1 MKTVFMVLGVI
12 FLILIVLVAGFVGYA
27 AYVGTKLDA
36 SSKAY
41 VDASV
46 PAIIATWSKDE
57 FKKRASPQLLQS
69 APDEQ
74 IDSLFAKL
82 AGQLGSFQ
90 TYDGSTGD
98 SNVSYTTKNGKAITA
113 SYTST
118 ATFQNGK
125 IDIQVKLIQINGDWM
140 LLGFNV
146 SPHSAS

>member
-1 MKTVFMVLGVI
+1 
-12 FLILIVLVAGFVGYA
+12 
-27 AYVGTKLDA
+27 
-36 SSKAY
+36 
-41 VDASV
+41 
-46 PAIIATWSKDE
+46 
-57 FKKRASPQLLQS
+57 
-69 APDEQ
+69 
-74 IDSLFAKL
+74 L

-98 SNVSYTTKNGKAITA
+98 SNVSYTTKNGKVITA